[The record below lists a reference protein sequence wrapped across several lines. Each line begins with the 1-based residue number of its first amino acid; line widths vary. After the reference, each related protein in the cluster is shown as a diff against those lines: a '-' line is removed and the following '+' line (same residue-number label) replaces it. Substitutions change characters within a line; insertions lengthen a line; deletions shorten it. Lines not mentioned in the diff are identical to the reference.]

1 MKKILGIVILGL
13 LLSVNSYAGWFDKD
27 KITVTKCYDPTKD
40 NNYKAYEK
48 RASKKS
54 ATKWEWELNLK
65 EKIAYRVMVLDGQLT
80 IDQFKIKIST
90 KSYIIAHDPSGVGD
104 FQFDLE
110 NEAYITTDI
119 IYGGNIK
126 LLCNFS

>member
-90 KSYIIAHDPSGVGD
+90 KDYIIAHDPTGD
-104 FQFDLE
+104 VQFDLE
-110 NEAYITTDI
+110 NEGYITSI
-119 IYGGNIK
+119 AGINIS
-126 LLCNFS
+126 LVCNFS